1 MYFRFL
7 TSTITRAT
15 IICTILLHVLTSATL
30 GNAKFIEL
38 RFLHGSLLVT
48 KYQPSIISIP
58 RHTLAM
64 FPPSIFLVVLVTI
77 LPICAGFQ
85 SVKMFDRLLMK
96 RNVVEKDN
104 YAKIS
109 TFQELMKA
117 IIEAIPTV
125 LKPAKE
131 MDRSKVINNPPKFL
145 KVRIL

>member
-1 MYFRFL
+1 
-7 TSTITRAT
+7 
-15 IICTILLHVLTSATL
+15 
-30 GNAKFIEL
+30 
-38 RFLHGSLLVT
+38 
-48 KYQPSIISIP
+48 
-58 RHTLAM
+58 M
-64 FPPSIFLVVLVTI
+64 FPSSIFLVVLATI
-77 LPICAGFQ
+77 LPICSGFQ

-104 YAKIS
+104 YAKTS

-145 KVRIL
+145 KVRILRERLRETLDHFEDCITHVQ